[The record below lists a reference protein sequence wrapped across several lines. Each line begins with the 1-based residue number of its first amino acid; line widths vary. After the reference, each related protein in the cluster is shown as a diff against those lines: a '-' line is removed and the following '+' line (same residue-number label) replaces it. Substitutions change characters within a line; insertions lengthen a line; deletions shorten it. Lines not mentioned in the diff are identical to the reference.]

1 MMIHI
6 LLFANLAQQAETE
19 KVSIEVNSTLS
30 VEEVRTLLQQKIG
43 KLTGIENALVAVN
56 EEYVELTDQ
65 VKDGDTV
72 AFIPPVS
79 GG

>member
-1 MMIHI
+1 MVQI
-6 LLFANLAQQAETE
+6 LLFASLAQQAGTQ
-19 KVSIEVNSTLS
+19 KVSLELDTPVTIEQ
-30 VEEVRTLLQQKIG
+30 VRDHLQNQLG

-56 EEYVELTDQ
+56 EEYADLTVE
-65 VKDGDTV
+65 VKKGDTI

>member
-1 MMIHI
+1 MVQI
-6 LLFANLAQQAETE
+6 LLFASLAQQAGTQ
-19 KVSIEVNSTLS
+19 KVSLDINDPVS
-30 VEEVRTLLQQKIG
+30 VEQIRSKLQVKIG
-43 KLTGIENALVAVN
+43 ELKGLETALIALN
-56 EEYVELTDQ
+56 EEYVGLTDE

>member
-1 MMIHI
+1 MVQI
-6 LLFANLAQQAETE
+6 LLFASLAQQAGTQ
-19 KVSIEVNSTLS
+19 KVSLDINDSVS
-30 VEEVRTLLQQKIG
+30 VEQIRSKLQVKVG
-43 KLTGIENALVAVN
+43 ELKGLENALVALN
-56 EEYVELTDQ
+56 EEYVELTDE

>member
-1 MMIHI
+1 MVQI
-6 LLFANLAQQAETE
+6 LLFASLAQEAGTQKISIDIETP
-19 KVSIEVNSTLS
+19 VS
-30 VEEVRTLLQQKIG
+30 VEQIRNQLQNQVGELKG
-43 KLTGIENALVAVN
+43 LENALVAIN
-56 EEYVELTDQ
+56 EAYVDLSDQ

>member
-1 MMIHI
+1 MVQI
-6 LLFANLAQQAETE
+6 LLFASLAQEAGTQKISIDVETP
-19 KVSIEVNSTLS
+19 VS
-30 VEEVRTLLQQKIG
+30 VEQIRNQLQNQVGELKG
-43 KLTGIENALVAVN
+43 LENALVAIN
-56 EEYVELTDQ
+56 EAYVDLSDQ

>member
-1 MMIHI
+1 MVHI
-6 LLFANLAQQAETE
+6 LLFASLAQQAETE
-19 KVSIEVNSTLS
+19 KVSIDVDSTRS
-30 VEEVRTLLQQKIG
+30 VEEIRSLLQNQVG
-43 KLTGIENALVAVN
+43 QLNGIEHALVAVN
-56 EEYVELTDQ
+56 EEYVELTDE

>member
-1 MMIHI
+1 MVHI
-6 LLFANLAQQAETE
+6 LLFASLAQQAGTQ
-19 KVSIEVNSTLS
+19 KVSISVDKSAT
-30 VEEVRTLLQQKIG
+30 VEEIRTMLQTQVG
-43 KLTGIENALVAVN
+43 KLAGIEEALVALN
-56 EEYVELTDQ
+56 EEYVELSDQ

>member
-1 MMIHI
+1 MIQI
-6 LLFANLAQQAETE
+6 LLFASLAQQAGTQQ
-19 KVSIEVNSTLS
+19 VSIDDIEFPAS
-30 VEEVRTLLQQKIG
+30 VKEIRMKLQDKVG
-43 KLTGIENALVAVN
+43 NLKGIENSFVAVN

-65 VKDGDTV
+65 VREGDTV

>member
-1 MMIHI
+1 MVQI
-6 LLFANLAQQAETE
+6 LLFASLAQQAGTQ
-19 KVSIEVNSTLS
+19 KVSLDINDSVSIEQIRSK
-30 VEEVRTLLQQKIG
+30 LQVKVG
-43 KLTGIENALVAVN
+43 ELKGLENALVALN
-56 EEYVELTDQ
+56 EEYVELTDE